1 MLGFVAALG
10 YEAVSGNSLA
20 VQIKQAPLLI
30 AATFLVFIV
39 ASLVRIS
46 PLFALS
52 LSATLVWD
60 SKKTAHEE
68 EHTWALQH
76 LWGSG

>member
-46 PLFALS
+46 PLFAIS
-52 LSATLVWD
+52 LSATVVFGD
-60 SKKTAHEE
+60 STAHKE
-68 EHTWALQH
+68 EHTWALRQ
-76 LWGSG
+76 LWDSG